1 MRKRILISQIA
12 TLGLLIAARPES
24 WALFLAGAALM
35 ALGQAVRLAASA
47 AIVKSK
53 TLTTTGPYAAVR
65 NPLYLGTMLMTAGLM
80 VMLSSPSRPLLTAG
94 IWLAA
99 IAAFGWIYYV
109 TIKAEEVFLF
119 TTYGK
124 DFEAYKAAAP
134 AILPCPRGLAG
145 FLDMNAYSREVFLK
159 NKEWR
164 GLSAAL
170 GLAAF
175 VAARIKWPLLWWH

>member
-1 MRKRILISQIA
+1 MKKRILITQLV

-24 WALFLAGAALM
+24 WTLFLAGLALM

-53 TLTTTGPYAAVR
+53 TLTTTGPYSAVR
-65 NPLYLGTMLMTAGLM
+65 NPLYLGTMLMTLGLM

-94 IWLAA
+94 IWAAA
-99 IAAFGWIYYV
+99 IAAFGWVYYV
-109 TIKAEEVFLF
+109 TIKAEEVFLQA
-119 TTYGK
+119 TYGK

-145 FLDMNAYSREVFLK
+145 FFDMDAYSKEVFRK

-170 GLAAF
+170 ALAVF
-175 VAARIKWPLLWWH
+175 VAARIKYGF

>member
-1 MRKRILISQIA
+1 MKKRILITQIM
-12 TLGLLIAARPES
+12 TLLLLIAARPES
-24 WALFLAGAALM
+24 WTLFAAGAALM

-53 TLTTTGPYAAVR
+53 TLTTTGPYSAVR
-65 NPLYLGTMLMTAGLM
+65 NPLYLGTMLMTAGLL

-99 IAAFGWIYYV
+99 IAGFGWVYYV
-109 TIKAEEVFLF
+109 TIKAEEVFLQA
-119 TTYGK
+119 TYGK

-145 FLDMNAYSREVFLK
+145 FFDLSAYSREVFIK

-164 GLSAAL
+164 GISAAL
-170 GLAAF
+170 ALAIF
-175 VAARIKWPLLWWH
+175 VATRIKYGF